1 VEYALTVVARSGRAT
16 TTSTVPATVDN
27 TVTPTDV
34 VTVTRAQYRADRRE
48 YKVSGTAQDTTAN
61 RVHVRTTTGLTIQLN
76 VPVAADGTWTVDVRN
91 GPVLPTN
98 NRIVVTSDSGA
109 RVETTITRSR

>member
-1 VEYALTVVARSGRAT
+1 V
-16 TTSTVPATVDN
+16 
-27 TVTPTDV
+27 
-34 VTVTRAQYRADRRE
+34 
-48 YKVSGTAQDTTAN
+48 
-61 RVHVRTTTGLTIQLN
+61 TIQLN

-109 RVETTITRSR
+109 RVEATITRSR

>member
-1 VEYALTVVARSGRAT
+1 
-16 TTSTVPATVDN
+16 VPATVDN